1 MFWNVLQIQI
11 FFFFSNNY
19 PVEIKLQQR
28 TAKNA
33 LAAFFDV
40 LFFCLRVCLH
50 LRDFRIFGQPHNI
63 IHRLSSFLMVGLNLT
78 TKFLISE
85 KIPFFLSFGTI
96 FSDGGSS
103 FQNFFLVD
111 NCDSQKQNL
120 KSLFPFS
127 LSGPGSHRLYA
138 LYSIFFKIP
147 ICSFRGQYESYD
159 EYLRVCDSFL

>member
-28 TAKNA
+28 TAKKA

-85 KIPFFLSFGTI
+85 KIPFFWSFGTI
-96 FSDGGSS
+96 FPDGGSIIFS
-103 FQNFFLVD
+103 GYLLLVIMRKRLGIQTMQVSCKVARNFFGLLP
-111 NCDSQKQNL
+111 NT
-120 KSLFPFS
+120 
-127 LSGPGSHRLYA
+127 A
-138 LYSIFFKIP
+138 A
-147 ICSFRGQYESYD
+147 E
-159 EYLRVCDSFL
+159 

>member
-28 TAKNA
+28 TAKKA

-96 FSDGGSS
+96 FPDGGSNNQKNIS
-103 FQNFFLVD
+103 LNTFYKIINKILSYISSRSIFENFFKGD
-111 NCDSQKQNL
+111 KQ
-120 KSLFPFS
+120 
-127 LSGPGSHRLYA
+127 
-138 LYSIFFKIP
+138 
-147 ICSFRGQYESYD
+147 
-159 EYLRVCDSFL
+159 